1 MQQYMHVHISEK
13 GLLINV
19 AIIHQVYNILFSLK
33 STVMN
38 AHVFYSWTERTTVF
52 IFCCVTSMIFFQFEM
67 HGRIGIGQ

>member
-19 AIIHQVYNILFSLK
+19 AIIHQTYNILFSLK

-38 AHVFYSWTERTTVF
+38 AHIFTVGQKEPQFSYSVLSHNKYFSNLKCMVE
-52 IFCCVTSMIFFQFEM
+52 
-67 HGRIGIGQ
+67 